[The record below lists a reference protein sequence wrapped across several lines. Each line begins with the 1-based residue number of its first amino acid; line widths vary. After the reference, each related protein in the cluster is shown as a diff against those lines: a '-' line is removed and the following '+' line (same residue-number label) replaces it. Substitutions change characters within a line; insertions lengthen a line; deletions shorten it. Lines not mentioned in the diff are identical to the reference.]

1 MPTFPVPFTLVE
13 IGAGIRDGLFSAE
26 SVATEVLE
34 RFRRFENL
42 GTLIHQDP
50 DALLDAAREADRMRA
65 RGDEIGPLHGVP
77 ILIKDNIDVAGL
89 PCSAGTPALE
99 HDYPKQNARV
109 VQRLL
114 DAGALIAGKAN
125 LYELAVGGTSLNRH
139 FGRISNP
146 WNPDLIPGG
155 SSGGSAA
162 AVAARLVPGSL
173 GTDTNGSVRGPCSLS
188 GIAGFR
194 PSFRRYPGHGI
205 IPHTPTRDS
214 VGIMTNTVAD
224 LALLDAVLSEE
235 SYTLEEADLEGLRL
249 GRPRGDFYAVMDD
262 RTSVV
267 IDAAISVLEQQGA
280 VIVDAD
286 IPELA
291 EMTAKCAWTIS
302 GYEVPRELPD
312 ILANRGTALSI
323 ADIVAGIASPVVR
336 ERFNPLAVDLDIL
349 EPQYRIAMDTYRP
362 RLQNRLQ
369 AYFDEHDLAAFVY
382 PTTPF
387 PAPAIDED
395 NADLDIN
402 GKVVKGG
409 FAHVI
414 NNTVYQS
421 AAGIPS
427 LVVPAGLTSDGLPV
441 GLSFDGPVGSDQ
453 ALLAIAQAF
462 ESARGHF
469 PTPRHSA

>member
-1 MPTFPVPFTLVE
+1 MVPFPVAFTIVE
-13 IGAGIRDGLFSAE
+13 IAAGIRAGLFSAE

-34 RFRRFENL
+34 RFRRFETL

-50 DALLDAAREADRMRA
+50 DALLDAARSADRTRA
-65 RGDEIGPLHGVP
+65 RGGEIGPLHGVP

-99 HDYPKQNARV
+99 HDYPKDDALV
-109 VQRLL
+109 VKRLL

-125 LYELAVGGTSLNRH
+125 LYELAVGGTSLNHH

-146 WNPDLIPGG
+146 WNPNLIPGG

-194 PSFRRYPGHGI
+194 PSFQRYPGHGI

-214 VGIMTNTVAD
+214 VGIMANSVAD
-224 LALLDAVLSEE
+224 LALLDAVLGQE
-235 SYTLEEADLEGLRL
+235 SYALEEADLEGLRL

-262 RTSVV
+262 RTSQVV
-267 IDAAISVLEQQGA
+267 DTAVSILEQRGA

-286 IPELA
+286 IPGLA

-302 GYEVPRELPD
+302 GYEVPRELPG

-349 EPQYRIAMDTYRP
+349 EPQYRVAMDTYRP

-387 PAPAIDED
+387 PAPAIDAD

-441 GLSFDGPVGSDQ
+441 GLGFDGPVGSDR
-453 ALLAIAQAF
+453 ALLAIGRAF
-462 ESARGHF
+462 ESARGRF
-469 PTPRHSA
+469 PAPQHSA